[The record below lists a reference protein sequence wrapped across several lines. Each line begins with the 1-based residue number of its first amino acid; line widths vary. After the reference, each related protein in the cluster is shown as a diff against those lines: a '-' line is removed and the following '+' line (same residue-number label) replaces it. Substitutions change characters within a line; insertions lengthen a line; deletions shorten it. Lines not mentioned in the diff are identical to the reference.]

1 MRKDSPAGRA
11 LMEQFREGAAKIL
24 TGDVRLSSKYTGYLY
39 PRSLSAAVSM
49 FVDILGEPTEIRL
62 SLESEKSLQVG
73 WGCPNL
79 LVTNRDDF
87 NTKNIKTIQFVAQVF
102 EDEAK
107 WRELLLSLDC
117 QPIRDEEEADRK
129 AAEEKKAAEDAE
141 KLAAF
146 NAAGVVVGTKI
157 KTGWYEEDVK
167 RISGSRVQIGKSMYT
182 KIEVG
187 TNLKEGKWQVL
198 K

>member
-1 MRKDSPAGRA
+1 MRKDSPAERA
-11 LMEQFREGAAKIL
+11 VMEQFREGAAKIL

-62 SLESEKSLQVG
+62 SLESENSLQVG
-73 WGCPNL
+73 WGCNNL
-79 LVTNRDDF
+79 LITNKDDY
-87 NTKNIKTIQFVAQVF
+87 NTKSIKTIQFVAKVF

-117 QPIRDEEEADRK
+117 QPILDEEEADRK
-129 AAEEKKAAEDAE
+129 AAAEKKAAEDAE

-146 NAAGVVVGTKI
+146 NAAGVVVGTRF
-157 KTGWYEEDVK
+157 KTSYSDRVVK
-167 RISGSRVQIGKSMYT
+167 RISGTRVQFDGVMYT
-182 KIEVG
+182 KIEIG
-187 TNLKEGKWQVL
+187 QFLMEGKWQVL

>member
-1 MRKDSPAGRA
+1 MREDSPAKRVV
-11 LMEQFREGAAKIL
+11 MEQFRKGAAKIL

-39 PRSLSAAVSM
+39 PGSFGVLVSM

-62 SLESEKSLQVG
+62 ALESEKSLQVG
-73 WGCPNL
+73 WGGNNL
-79 LVTNRDDF
+79 LTTNKDDY
-87 NTKNIKTIQFVAQVF
+87 NTKIIKTIQFVAQIF

-107 WRELLLSLDC
+107 WRELLLSLDLRL
-117 QPIRDEEEADRK
+117 ILDEEEADRK
-129 AAEEKKAAEDAE
+129 AAAEKKAAEDAE
-141 KLAAF
+141 KLAVF
-146 NAAGVVVGTKI
+146 NAAGVAVGTKI
-157 KTGWYEEDVK
+157 KTEWYEEDVK

-187 TNLKEGKWQVL
+187 ARLKEGKWQVL